1 MKIGVFV
8 SKRQSFEGGGYT
20 ITEELL
26 DTLINEISYKKI
38 TQKFFFLVSN
48 DLNHSIINRLKIKK
62 IKFKHIRE
70 NNIFKKIII
79 FISHFFPKS
88 NLLLNYFNII
98 KINNIFKKEN
108 CNKILFISSEYREII
123 KIPYIATVWD
133 MQHETHPNFMEVS
146 SYGKNLYRKTVNN
159 NFISQANKIIV
170 GTRTGRLEIVRYTKF
185 NKEFIILPHP
195 VSKIFLEK
203 KKIFKKMKTK
213 YFFYPANFWE
223 HKNHLNLIKGFAIF
237 LKNNKNYN
245 LILSGTKENNYNHVI
260 NLIKKLNISNKVKI
274 VGHVSLNRLISLYDN
289 CFATIYA
296 AFSGPE
302 NLPPMEALARKK
314 NLINSIYPG
323 AKEQLKKFP
332 IYFNPKSPKG
342 IAKAMLKS
350 LKKESLKKNKKIDN
364 YLKSKFSTLYIKN
377 LIKELTKI

>member
-1 MKIGVFV
+1 MKIGVFI

-26 DTLINEISYKKI
+26 DTLINEISSKKI
-38 TQKFFFLVSN
+38 SQKFFFLVSN
-48 DLNHSIINRLKIKK
+48 DLKHSIINRLKIKK

-123 KIPYIATVWD
+123 KVPYIATVWD

-146 SYGKNLYRKTVNN
+146 SYGRNLYRKTVNN
-159 NFISQANKIIV
+159 SFISQANKIIV
-170 GTRTGRLEIVRYTKF
+170 GTETGRLEIMRYTKF

-203 KKIFKKMKTK
+203 KKIFKKMKKK
-213 YFFYPANFWE
+213 YFFYPANFWQ
-223 HKNHLNLIKGFAIF
+223 HKNHFNLIKGFKIF
-237 LKNNKNYN
+237 LRNNKNYN
-245 LILSGTKENNYNHVI
+245 LILSGAKKNNYSSVI
-260 NLIKKLNISNKVKI
+260 SLIKQLNISNKIKI
-274 VGHVSLNRLISLYDN
+274 EGHVSLNKLISLYDN
-289 CFATIYA
+289 CFGVIYA
-296 AFSGPE
+296 SFSGPE

-314 NLINSIYPG
+314 ILLNSIYPG
-323 AKEQLKKFP
+323 AKEQLKNFP
-332 IYFNPKSPKG
+332 IYFNPKSPND
-342 IAKAMLKS
+342 IAKAMTKS
-350 LKKESLKKNKKIDN
+350 LMKKSLIENKKIDK
-364 YLKSKFSTLYIKN
+364 YLKLKDSKLYIKN
-377 LIKELTKI
+377 LIKKLINV